1 MADELLAVKA
11 VKKYF
16 PVQKSL
22 LSRQKTYVHAVDGLS
37 FAIGKTQ
44 TVGLVGE
51 SGCGKTT
58 LGRLLVN
65 LEKPTEGE
73 IVYNGK
79 NTSRF
84 SGREWQD
91 YRKKVQFIFQDPYS
105 SLNPRKTVYEIITT
119 GIRSFRLLRTAK
131 ERMARAAE
139 LLELVG
145 LSAQYTHHYPHEF
158 SGGQRQRISIARA
171 LALSPELLICDEPVS
186 ALDVSI
192 QAQIINLLVRLQEEL
207 KLSYLFV
214 SHDLAVVEHISDRVA
229 IMYLGKIVEIAPSQS
244 IYNDPRHPYTR
255 ALLSAIP
262 IPDPKSSLQRTLLR
276 GDIPNPANPPSG
288 CTFRTR
294 CPLVQKI
301 CSEEI
306 PLMKEMGDK
315 HYAACHVV

>member
-1 MADELLAVKA
+1 MAALIEARAIRKTFGRGSTWRPGA
-11 VKKYF
+11 RR
-16 PVQKSL
+16 PV
-22 LSRQKTYVHAVDGLS
+22 VAVDGVSMVLERGAS
-37 FAIGKTQ
+37 L
-44 TVGLVGE
+44 GLVGE
-51 SGCGKTT
+51 SGSGKST
-58 LGRLLVN
+58 LARILIGLEVPSAGDLLWDGRRAA
-65 LEKPTEGE
+65 G
-73 IVYNGK
+73 
-79 NTSRF
+79 F
-84 SGREWQD
+84 SPAEW
-91 YRKKVQFIFQDPYS
+91 RHCWRKVQYVFQDALS
-105 SLNPRKTVYEIITT
+105 ALNPRHTVGEALGTPLAT
-119 GIRSFRLLRTAK
+119 LLGLKSGERSRQIDKLLDR
-131 ERMARAAE
+131 
-139 LLELVG
+139 VG
-145 LSAQYTHHYPHEF
+145 LPVAMSRRYPHEL
-158 SGGQRQRISIARA
+158 SGGQAQRVVLARA
-171 LALSPELLICDEPVS
+171 LAAQPEGLILDEPVS